1 MSFRPSSSLVLAA
14 VLGCQLM
21 VVVDATIVNVALP
34 DIQRALGFSSASL
47 SWVLNA
53 YTLVFGGLLLLGARL
68 GDILGR
74 RRTFLTGVA
83 LFAVASA
90 AGGVATDA
98 AVLLAARAVQGVGAA
113 IAAPA
118 ALALLMTRFPHPAD
132 RARALGLFTAVSL
145 GGFSIGLVAGGMLVQ
160 WLDWRWVM
168 FVNVPIGVLVVVA
181 GAIAL
186 PATARER
193 RPFDL
198 AGAVLSTGGVGAL
211 VFGLVRAA
219 EAGWSAPSTLVPLIV
234 GVAAL
239 AAFVVA
245 ESRAAEPITPLRIF
259 ADRGRSS
266 AYAGR
271 LLMVAG
277 FMGLMFFLT
286 QFMQDVLGF
295 GPLTTGLAYLPMTMG
310 TLAAT
315 QFSARWAS
323 TRIGPRPLLL
333 VGFAMAAAG
342 TGWLTTIGP
351 DSVYTDFVGAMVLV
365 GVGGGLAFFSLTT
378 AALRGVDPA
387 DAGAASGMVNAVQQ
401 LGGALGVAVL
411 VSVFG
416 AATHGTTGDAAAVFT
431 TGVQAT
437 FWVSTGLLLA
447 GMVLMAL
454 TQPWRIVRPVDTE
467 RSAPEAELAAA

>member
-34 DIQRALGFSSASL
+34 DIQRALGFSPASL

-53 YTLVFGGLLLLGARL
+53 YTLTFGGLLLLGARM

-83 LFAVASA
+83 LFAIASA
-90 AGGVATDA
+90 TGGVATDA
-98 AVLLAARAVQGVGAA
+98 SVLLAARAVQGVGAA

-118 ALALLMTRFPHPAD
+118 ALALLMTRFPQPAD

-168 FVNVPIGVLVVVA
+168 FVNVPIGVAVLVA
-181 GAIAL
+181 GMIAL
-186 PATARER
+186 PATERER

-219 EAGWSAPSTLVPLIV
+219 EAGWTAASTLVPITV

-239 AAFVVA
+239 CGFVVA
-245 ESRAAEPITPLRIF
+245 EHRAAQPITPLRIF
-259 ADRGRSS
+259 ADLGRSS

-277 FMGLMFFLT
+277 FVGMMFFLT

-295 GPLTTGLAYLPMTMG
+295 GPLTTGLAYLPMTMA
-310 TLAAT
+310 TLTAT
-315 QFSARWAS
+315 QLSARWAS
-323 TRIGPRPLLL
+323 TRIGPRPLLM
-333 VGFAMAAAG
+333 VGFALAAAG

-351 DSVYTDFVGAMVLV
+351 TSVYGEFVGAMVLV
-365 GVGGGLAFFSLTT
+365 GFGGGLAFFSLTT
-378 AALRGVDPA
+378 AALHDVDPA

-401 LGGALGVAVL
+401 LGGALGLAVL

-416 AATHGTTGDAAAVFT
+416 AATAGVAGSAADVFT
-431 TGVQAT
+431 SGVRAT
-437 FWVSTGLLLA
+437 FWVSTGLMLA
-447 GMVLMAL
+447 GIGLMAV
-454 TQPWRIVRPVDTE
+454 TQPGRVLRSPVPAAVE
-467 RSAPEAELAAA
+467 EELSAV

>member
-53 YTLVFGGLLLLGARL
+53 YTLTFGGLLLLGARM

-74 RRTFLTGVA
+74 RRTFLAGVA
-83 LFAVASA
+83 LFAAASA
-90 AGGVATDA
+90 AGGVANDA

-113 IAAPA
+113 VAAPA
-118 ALALLMTRFPHPAD
+118 ALALLMTRFPQPAD

-145 GGFSIGLVAGGMLVQ
+145 GGFSLGLVAGGMLVQ

-168 FVNVPIGVLVVVA
+168 FVNVPIGVLVLVA
-181 GAIAL
+181 GTIAL
-186 PATARER
+186 PATDRQR

-198 AGAVLSTGGVGAL
+198 AGALLSTGGVGAL

-219 EAGWSAPSTLVPLIV
+219 EAGWSAPSTLVPLIL
-234 GVAAL
+234 GAVAL
-239 AAFVVA
+239 GAFVLA

-295 GPLTTGLAYLPMTMG
+295 GALTTGLAYLPMTMG

-333 VGFAMAAAG
+333 LGFAMAAAG
-342 TGWLTTIGP
+342 TGWLTTVGP
-351 DSVYTDFVGAMVLV
+351 ASGYTDFVGAMVLV

-416 AATHGTTGDAAAVFT
+416 AATHATGGSAADVFT
-431 TGVQAT
+431 SGVRAT
-437 FWVSTGLLLA
+437 FWVSTGLLLG
-447 GMVLMAL
+447 GMALMAL
-454 TQPWRIVRPVDTE
+454 TQPWRTDRPADAESSV
-467 RSAPEAELAAA
+467 AEAELAAA

>member
-1 MSFRPSSSLVLAA
+1 M
-14 VLGCQLM
+14 LGCQLM

-34 DIQRALGFSSASL
+34 DIERALGFSSASL

-53 YTLVFGGLLLLGARL
+53 YTLSFGGLLLLGARM

-83 LFAVASA
+83 VFAVASA
-90 AGGVATDA
+90 AGGVATDG

-113 IAAPA
+113 VAAPA
-118 ALALLMTRFPHPAD
+118 ALALLMTRFPQPAD

-145 GGFSIGLVAGGMLVQ
+145 GGFSIGLVVGGMLVQ
-160 WLDWRWVM
+160 WLTWRWVM
-168 FVNVPIGVLVVVA
+168 FVNVPIGVAVLVA

-219 EAGWSAPSTLVPLIV
+219 EAGWSAPSTLAPIVV
-234 GVAAL
+234 GVIAL
-239 AAFVVA
+239 GGFVVA
-245 ESRAAEPITPLRIF
+245 ERHAAQPITPLRIF
-259 ADRGRSS
+259 ADLGRSS

-277 FMGLMFFLT
+277 FMGMMFFLT

-295 GPLTTGLAYLPMTMG
+295 GALTTGLAYLPMTMA
-310 TLAAT
+310 TLTAT
-315 QFSARWAS
+315 QLSARWAS
-323 TRIGPRPLLL
+323 SRIGPRPLLM
-333 VGFAMAAAG
+333 VGFALAAAG

-351 DSVYTDFVGAMVLV
+351 SSGYADFVGAMVLV
-365 GVGGGLAFFSLTT
+365 GFGGGLAFFSLTT
-378 AALRGVDPA
+378 AALRDVHPE
-387 DAGAASGMVNAVQQ
+387 DAGAASGMVSAVQQ
-401 LGGALGVAVL
+401 LGGALGLAVL

-416 AATHGTTGDAAAVFT
+416 AATAGATGSAADVFT
-431 TGVQAT
+431 AGVRAT

-447 GMVLMAL
+447 GMALMAI
-454 TQPWRIVRPVDTE
+454 TQPARTAPVPTADVPPE
-467 RSAPEAELAAA
+467 DALSAA

>member
-1 MSFRPSSSLVLAA
+1 MSFRFSSSLVLAA

-21 VVVDATIVNVALP
+21 VVVDSTIVNVALP

-53 YTLVFGGLLLLGARL
+53 YTLTFGGLLLLGARL
-68 GDILGR
+68 GDVLGR
-74 RRTFLTGVA
+74 RRTFLAGVA

-90 AGGVATDA
+90 AGGLATDA

-118 ALALLMTRFPHPAD
+118 ALALLMIRFPQPAD

-145 GGFSIGLVAGGMLVQ
+145 GGFSIGLVAGGMLVE
-160 WLDWRWVM
+160 WLNWRWVM
-168 FVNVPIGVLVVVA
+168 VVNVPIGVLVLVA

-186 PATARER
+186 PTTPRER

-219 EAGWSAPSTLVPLIV
+219 EAGWSAPSTLAPIAV

-239 AAFVVA
+239 GGFVLA
-245 ESRAAEPITPLRIF
+245 ERRALQPITPLRIF
-259 ADRGRSS
+259 ADLGRSS
-266 AYAGR
+266 AFAGR
-271 LLMVAG
+271 LFMVAG
-277 FMGLMFFLT
+277 FVGMMFFLT
-286 QFMQDVLGF
+286 RFMQGVLGF

-310 TLAAT
+310 TLVAT

-323 TRIGPRPLLL
+323 TRIGPRPLLVL
-333 VGFAMAAAG
+333 GFALAAGG

-351 DSVYTDFVGAMVLV
+351 TSVYGDFVGATVLV
-365 GVGGGLAFFSLTT
+365 GFGGGLAFFSLTT
-378 AALRGVDPA
+378 AALRDVHPE

-401 LGGALGVAVL
+401 LGGALGLAVL

-416 AATHGTTGDAAAVFT
+416 AATHATGGSAADVFT
-431 TGVQAT
+431 GGVRAT

-447 GMVLMAL
+447 GMALMAL
-454 TQPWRIVRPVDTE
+454 TQPSRVVRTLAPAPPVVE
-467 RSAPEAELAAA
+467 EELSAV